1 MAIDVSKLPISF
13 VTRTGKQAAD
23 KLPLPFT
30 RRVGDD
36 PGTRPQPKWV
46 KISGCASV
54 ATAPTPDVATC
65 LDQHNRVV
73 PVATC
78 LPANHTPMLDV
89 VRCLTFAVAG
99 LPSLTACTRA
109 ATTPTWRLA
118 TCLPITLNA
127 YPRMGNCAMPRVG
140 TAPPL
145 ANCASAMQPANPLLK
160 GCKTPRVTVAPR
172 LINCNRQYG
181 WGLPLAHC
189 HSLRYQRAVRPPC
202 EYYPIPLP
210 PPPPDVSPCRV
221 RPPSHRL
228 PLPFTRRRVN
238 RNRAPNKNA
247 PAFLLGARDP
257 SRLPLPLRCWHDSDT
272 TDLPTLPGYIM
283 HNRISAEFNGQTLQI
298 LALSL
303 KADTD
308 GYCWQG
314 DLTLAPADFAKLGM
328 DGRKAGDEAVITL
341 RINHQ
346 RWDILAEDYRDTR
359 RFIGHS
365 YTITGRSI
373 TAKLGADY
381 TQGRHIK
388 YEQSR
393 YARQIADEQLQPTPY
408 TIAGWDAVDWLV
420 PGDNYTVSG
429 QTPIAVV
436 MDIAQ
441 AIGAFVES
449 HPYEPQ
455 LFVRP
460 IWQKAAWEKPTP
472 ALTIPSNLIL
482 SVSGQRRISERCNGV
497 RVVGKGSTAKGALV
511 WREGTDQTPE
521 AALREHALYTDET
534 AHRAAGIYAL
544 SETGTHKIET
554 VQLPWAEKY
563 QLPLASLGAVWA
575 FTEAGKTW
583 QGVIKGIQI
592 EVTLDNNAPVVTQ
605 TLTIDRYMGD

>member
-1 MAIDVSKLPISF
+1 MAIDASKLPISF
-13 VTRTGKQAAD
+13 VTRTGKQASN

-30 RRVGDD
+30 RRVGDA
-36 PGTRPQPKWV
+36 PGPKPQPKWV
-46 KISGCASV
+46 KISGCAV
-54 ATAPTPDVATC
+54 VTTAPTLDVTTC

-78 LPANHTPMLDV
+78 LAANHTPVVDV

-99 LPSLTACTRA
+99 LPSLTACTQA
-109 ATTPTWRLA
+109 ATTPTYRIA

-127 YPRMGNCAMPRVG
+127 YPRMGNCAMPTVG

-145 ANCASAMQPANPLLK
+145 ANCARAMHPANPLLK

-181 WGLPLAHC
+181 WGPLLAHC
-189 HSLRYQRAVRPPC
+189 HSLRYPRAVRPPC

-228 PLPFTRRRVN
+228 PLPLTRRRVN
-238 RNRAPNKNA
+238 
-247 PAFLLGARDP
+247 RDP

-298 LALSL
+298 LALTL
-303 KADTD
+303 KTDTD

-314 DLTLAPADFAKLGM
+314 DLTLALADFAKLGM

-460 IWQKAAWEKPTP
+460 VWGKAAWEKPTP
-472 ALTIPSNLIL
+472 TLTIPSNLIL

-497 RVVGKGSTAKGALV
+497 RVVGKGTTAKGALV

-554 VQLPWAEKY
+554 VTLPWTEKY

-575 FTEAGKTW
+575 FTENGSTW
-583 QGVIKGIQI
+583 QGVIKGIQV
-592 EVTLDNNAPVVTQ
+592 EVALDNNAPVVTQ
-605 TLTIDRYMGD
+605 TLTIDRYMED

>member
-1 MAIDVSKLPISF
+1 MTPDKIPIHF
-13 VTRTGKQAAD
+13 TTRTGKQAAD

-30 RRVGDD
+30 RRVGDG
-36 PGTRPQPKWV
+36 PGPKPQPKWV

-54 ATAPTPDVATC
+54 ATAPTLDVATC
-65 LDQHNRVV
+65 LDQHTRVS
-73 PVATC
+73 PVAAC
-78 LPANHTPMLDV
+78 LPANHTPMVDV
-89 VRCLTFAVAG
+89 VRCMMFTVAG
-99 LPSLTACTRA
+99 LPSLTACTQA

-118 TCLPITLNA
+118 TCLPVTLNA
-127 YPRMGNCAMPRVG
+127 YPRLGNCALPTVG

-145 ANCASAMQPANPLLK
+145 ANCASAMQPGNPLLK
-160 GCKTPRVTVAPR
+160 GCKTPRATIAPQ
-172 LINCNRQYG
+172 LVNCHRQHG

-189 HSLRYQRAVRPPC
+189 HSLCYPRAVRPPC

-238 RNRAPNKNA
+238 RDRVPNKNA

-283 HNRISAEFNGQTLQI
+283 HNRITAEFNGQTLQI
-298 LALSL
+298 LALTL

-314 DLTLAPADFAKLGM
+314 DLTLAPADFAKLQM
-328 DGRKAGDEAVITL
+328 DTRQAGDEAIITL

-393 YARQIADEQLQPTPY
+393 YARQIADEQLQPTPC

-460 IWQKAAWEKPTP
+460 VWQKAAWEKPTP

-497 RVVGKGSTAKGALV
+497 RVVGQGATAKGALI
-511 WREGTDQTPE
+511 WREGTNQTPE

-554 VQLPWAEKY
+554 VTLPWAEKY

-583 QGVIKGIQI
+583 QGVIKGIQV

>member
-1 MAIDVSKLPISF
+1 
-13 VTRTGKQAAD
+13 
-23 KLPLPFT
+23 
-30 RRVGDD
+30 
-36 PGTRPQPKWV
+36 
-46 KISGCASV
+46 
-54 ATAPTPDVATC
+54 
-65 LDQHNRVV
+65 
-73 PVATC
+73 
-78 LPANHTPMLDV
+78 
-89 VRCLTFAVAG
+89 
-99 LPSLTACTRA
+99 
-109 ATTPTWRLA
+109 
-118 TCLPITLNA
+118 
-127 YPRMGNCAMPRVG
+127 
-140 TAPPL
+140 
-145 ANCASAMQPANPLLK
+145 
-160 GCKTPRVTVAPR
+160 
-172 LINCNRQYG
+172 
-181 WGLPLAHC
+181 
-189 HSLRYQRAVRPPC
+189 
-202 EYYPIPLP
+202 
-210 PPPPDVSPCRV
+210 V

-228 PLPFTRRRVN
+228 PLPLTRRRIN
-238 RNRAPNKNA
+238 
-247 PAFLLGARDP
+247 RDP

-283 HNRISAEFNGQTLQI
+283 HNRITAEFNGRTLQI
-298 LALSL
+298 LALTL

-314 DLTLAPADFAKLGM
+314 DLTLAPADFAKLQM
-328 DGRKAGDEAVITL
+328 DTRRVGDEAVITL

-408 TIAGWDAVDWLV
+408 TIAAWDAVDWLV

-460 IWQKAAWEKPTP
+460 VWQKAAWEKPTP

-497 RVVGKGSTAKGALV
+497 RVVGKGTTAKGALV

-534 AHRAAGIYAL
+534 AHRAAGIHAL

-554 VQLPWAEKY
+554 VTLPWAEKY

-575 FTEAGKTW
+575 FTENGSTW
-583 QGVIKGIQI
+583 QGIIKGIQV
-592 EVTLDNNAPVVTQ
+592 EVALDNNAPVVTQ